1 MSETRP
7 DITSRI
13 TAEPIRIRVFI
24 VDDHLV
30 MSEGLGLRFSRQP
43 DIAVIGHVGSMAA
56 LAAMEQISEPDVVVV
71 NFHLPDG
78 TGVEAAAA
86 IRKWHPNAR
95 VVFISRDESES
106 AWLAA
111 GEAPAGGFITRSSA
125 AVELLDA
132 VRRVA
137 GGASLIPPVTIS
149 ELLRTRRAL
158 QLKSAKRAR
167 RGAGLG

>member
-1 MSETRP
+1 MSQTRP
-7 DITSRI
+7 DSSSRL

-30 MSEGLGLRFSRQP
+30 MSEGLGLLLSRQP
-43 DIAVIGHVGSMAA
+43 DIAVIGHAGSMAA
-56 LAAMEQISEPDVVVV
+56 LAAMDQISEPDVVVV

-86 IRKWHPNAR
+86 IRKSYPNTR
-95 VVFISRDESES
+95 VVFISRDESET

-111 GEAPAGGFITRSSA
+111 VEAGAGAFITRSSA
-125 AVELLDA
+125 AIELLDA

-137 GGASLIPPVTIS
+137 CGASLIPPVMIS
-149 ELLRTRRAL
+149 ELLRSRRAL
-158 QLKSAKRAR
+158 ELKSPKRSR
-167 RGAGLG
+167 RTPSST

>member
-7 DITSRI
+7 ENTSRI

-24 VDDHLV
+24 VDARLV
-30 MSEGLGLRFSRQP
+30 MSEGIGLLLSRQP
-43 DIAVIGHVGSMAA
+43 DIAVIGHAGSVAA
-56 LAAMEQISEPDVVVV
+56 LAAMEKITEPDVVVV
-71 NFHLPDG
+71 NFQLPDG

-86 IRKWHPNAR
+86 IRKSYPNAR

-111 GEAPAGGFITRSSA
+111 VEAGAGALITRSSA
-125 AVELLDA
+125 AIDLLDA

-149 ELLRTRRAL
+149 EILRTRRAL
-158 QLKSAKRAR
+158 ELKSPKRSR
-167 RGAGLG
+167 RAASSN

>member
-7 DITSRI
+7 DNTSRL

-24 VDDHLV
+24 VDDQLV
-30 MSEGLGLRFSRQP
+30 LSEGLGLRLSRQH
-43 DIAVIGHVGSMAA
+43 DIDVIGHAGSVAA
-56 LAAMEQISEPDVVVV
+56 LAAMDQISEPDVVIVD
-71 NFHLPDG
+71 FHLPDG

-86 IRKWHPNAR
+86 IRKLYPNAR
-95 VVFISRDESES
+95 VVFISPDETES

-111 GEAPAGGFITRSSA
+111 VEAGAGAFITRSSA
-125 AVELLDA
+125 AIDLLDA

-137 GGASLIPPVTIS
+137 GGASLIPPLTIS

-158 QLKSAKRAR
+158 QVKSPKRSR
-167 RGAGLG
+167 RAASSN